1 LPELIWTRLNLAWI
15 VFFTFMGALNWYL
28 AFVLFK
34 GDTDAWVSLKPLA
47 PPPSCLCLSSHKRFI
62 YRVT

>member
-1 LPELIWTRLNLAWI
+1 
-15 VFFTFMGALNWYL
+15 MGALNWYL